1 VVLTR
6 SPARAVQYHGCAD
19 IFAIGPQAAADEY
32 AGDADLSSEHKLLI
46 LKKTTEPETI
56 DSRGGGPARNAAPW
70 LAIFGICTLLLLI
83 NTATVWYGVRAG
95 FFPNAQPMRLGTLLL
110 EQLAI
115 WYPVALLAPACL
127 RLAARF
133 QLGRERRLPTLAI
146 HLGINLV
153 FHVCLTFISLPLTQL
168 IWREPI
174 FSSRFLQSLH
184 QRLIGRLPVDVVF
197 YWLIVGAGYAFE
209 YYRRFREQQLQAAR
223 LELRATRLETQLAH
237 AQLQALKMQLHPH
250 FLFNTLHAISALM
263 DDDVKGARRMIARLS
278 ELLRLTLEN
287 VGQQEVSLR
296 QELDALERYLE
307 IEQIRFQDRLTV
319 VLVAPPETLDASVP
333 NLVLQPIVENAIRHG
348 IAPRSSAGRIEIRA
362 ERRDG
367 MIELQVIDDGPGLR
381 PCGEE
386 GGEEGAKEFKEG
398 IGLANTRARLRRLYG
413 DEHRIEIKDADE
425 GGLAVKLS
433 IPFRHADAEGA
444 GGEE

>member
-1 VVLTR
+1 MT
-6 SPARAVQYHGCAD
+6 
-19 IFAIGPQAAADEY
+19 
-32 AGDADLSSEHKLLI
+32 
-46 LKKTTEPETI
+46 
-56 DSRGGGPARNAAPW
+56 W
-70 LAIFGICTLLLLI
+70 LAIFGICTLFLLI
-83 NTATVWYGVRAG
+83 NSATIWYGVRAG
-95 FFPNAQPMRLGTLLL
+95 FFPNAQPMRWGTLLL
-110 EQLAI
+110 EQLTI

-127 RLAARF
+127 WLAARF
-133 QLGRERRLPTLAI
+133 RLERERWLPTLAI
-146 HLGINLV
+146 HIGINLA
-153 FHVCLTFISLPLTQL
+153 FHVCLVLISLPLSHL

-174 FSSRFLQSLH
+174 FSLRFLQNLH
-184 QRLIGRLPVDVVF
+184 QRLIGRIPIDVII
-197 YWLIVGAGYAFE
+197 YWMIVGAGYAFE

-223 LELRATRLETQLAH
+223 LELRATQLETQLAQ

-278 ELLRLTLEN
+278 ELLRLTLES

-319 VLVAPPETLDASVP
+319 RLAVAPETLDACVP

-367 MIELQVIDDGPGLR
+367 MIELQVIDDGPGLQ
-381 PCGEE
+381 PCD
-386 GGEEGAKEFKEG
+386 EEGAEKFKEG

-413 DEHRIEIKDADE
+413 DEHRIEINDADG
-425 GGLAVKLS
+425 GGLVVKLS
-433 IPFRHADAEGA
+433 IPFRQADVDGSGRE
-444 GGEE
+444 